1 MPDARAHRSESTP
14 VTIFGKTYHLRGDG
28 DPDYLAE
35 LAAEVDKR
43 MRAVAESTG
52 TADTLKIAILAA
64 LNLAD
69 ESFSPCEAAPL
80 WWPRNAWANWSPC
93 STRLSSSRVA
103 SVVLAATEGHG
114 RTAVLR
120 SMGER
125 GR

>member
-1 MPDARAHRSESTP
+1 MSESTP

-35 LAAEVDKR
+35 LAAEVDRR

-69 ESFSPCEAAPL
+69 ESFQPMRNGAFVVAEERLGKLVALLDEAL
-80 WWPRNAWANWSPC
+80 
-93 STRLSSSRVA
+93 V
-103 SVVLAATEGHG
+103 E
-114 RTAVLR
+114 
-120 SMGER
+120 
-125 GR
+125 

>member
-1 MPDARAHRSESTP
+1 MPESTP

-35 LAAEVDKR
+35 LATEVDKR

-69 ESFSPCEAAPL
+69 ESFQPERSGGFVVAEERLGKLVALLDEAL
-80 WWPRNAWANWSPC
+80 
-93 STRLSSSRVA
+93 V
-103 SVVLAATEGHG
+103 E
-114 RTAVLR
+114 
-120 SMGER
+120 
-125 GR
+125 